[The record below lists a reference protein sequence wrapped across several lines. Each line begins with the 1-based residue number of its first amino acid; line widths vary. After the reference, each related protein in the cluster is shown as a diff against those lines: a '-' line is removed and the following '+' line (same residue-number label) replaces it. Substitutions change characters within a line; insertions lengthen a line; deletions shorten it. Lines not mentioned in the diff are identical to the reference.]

1 MSSGTVAVL
10 PAVVGVL
17 WLLVLAAGPEPRHA
31 TRFAWFWLALS
42 PLVLLAVPAYL
53 VLGARGAQEG
63 RRRLTGGWAFLLTLV
78 LNGAQEAEGRDLAPL
93 QLRRAAAPT
102 GSSGR
107 G

>member
-1 MSSGTVAVL
+1 MSTPNPDKPRFVVVPHRPHARVVL
-10 PAVVGVL
+10 VVVGVL

-31 TRFAWFWLALS
+31 TRFAWFWLAFS

-78 LNGAQEAEGRDLAPL
+78 LNGAQEG
-93 QLRRAAAPT
+93 
-102 GSSGR
+102 
-107 G
+107 